1 MANYL
6 CKTCREKARLRK
18 QEKENK
24 KVDPEKI
31 KSVTIK
37 IVGLSPLIVTKF
49 VQKPMYVRNIIL

>member
-24 KVDPEKI
+24 KIDPEKI
-31 KSVTIK
+31 KSVTVK
-37 IVGLSPLIVTKF
+37 IVGLSPLIVN
-49 VQKPMYVRNIIL
+49 NIEGFLKRIQLYC

>member
-24 KVDPEKI
+24 QIDPEKI

-37 IVGLSPLIVTKF
+37 IVGLSPLIVSNVEGFLKRR
-49 VQKPMYVRNIIL
+49 QLYC

>member
-18 QEKENK
+18 QEKENAK
-24 KVDPEKI
+24 IDPEKI

-37 IVGLSPLIVTKF
+37 IVGLSPLRVNRFI
-49 VQKPMYVRNIIL
+49 QKPMYVKQIM